1 MDRKL
6 LQKMNFSI
14 EPVTEIQEINSI
26 ISKARVRIFYTGLNR
41 NLTYITEEFAE
52 KLLKTLPYTPVGGLW
67 DDVAEDFTDH
77 GGIGDKEREKFR
89 AFGVVPENPN
99 FAWEDHLDSD
109 GVLRRYACCDVY
121 LWTARFQAA
130 REIPKKAQSM
140 ELYIHAVQGQW
151 KRDGALEYFEFTDG
165 CFFGLT
171 ALGEDVEPCFE
182 GAAFYGLD
190 SSAKEFFEELKNYTL
205 SAQKEHIGGT
215 EMEKDLEQIVEETPV
230 VEEDAVETPTEEPVE
245 EPVVET
251 PTEEPVEEPIEEPT
265 EEPVEEPTEEQPT
278 EEPTEEPATE
288 EPVEEPAT
296 EEPTEEP
303 VETPVEEP
311 VEEPAPDYEALN
323 ARISELEG
331 QVSEYERQIGTL
343 NSQLAELTEY
353 RNGVENSKKKD
364 LLDKYSSLLGEDVC
378 SAYEAKLDTYSFEEF
393 KKEISVQILDINEEA
408 LFNKGE
414 TKETITDV
422 DVTRSYSGAAR
433 LMSKYFK

>member
-1 MDRKL
+1 
-6 LQKMNFSI
+6 
-14 EPVTEIQEINSI
+14 
-26 ISKARVRIFYTGLNR
+26 
-41 NLTYITEEFAE
+41 
-52 KLLKTLPYTPVGGLW
+52 
-67 DDVAEDFTDH
+67 
-77 GGIGDKEREKFR
+77 
-89 AFGVVPENPN
+89 
-99 FAWEDHLDSD
+99 
-109 GVLRRYACCDVY
+109 
-121 LWTARFQAA
+121 
-130 REIPKKAQSM
+130 
-140 ELYIHAVQGQW
+140 
-151 KRDGALEYFEFTDG
+151 
-165 CFFGLT
+165 
-171 ALGEDVEPCFE
+171 
-182 GAAFYGLD
+182 
-190 SSAKEFFEELKNYTL
+190 
-205 SAQKEHIGGT
+205 
-215 EMEKDLEQIVEETPV
+215 MEKDLEQMVAETPL

-245 EPVVET
+245 EPV
-251 PTEEPVEEPIEEPT
+251 
-265 EEPVEEPTEEQPT
+265 
-278 EEPTEEPATE
+278 
-288 EPVEEPAT
+288 
-296 EEPTEEP
+296 